1 MRGGSV
7 LSALESE
14 ARLVVR
20 RAFGCSPE
28 LAETIVGQARVTP
41 LPRGQQLWPIEGRD
55 ETTLLTQGRAQ
66 EVAYGR
72 DGAMVVLH
80 MLGPGEFFGNLMGES
95 EGELAAEVEA
105 VVESAGAKFATST
118 VVRLMETNH
127 GIAMAISRQLASRIA
142 SMRRRMVE
150 SALLSA
156 TGRISAELLRLARG
170 TADRTIRPMPVLSDL
185 AVSVQST
192 RETVSRTI
200 SQLER
205 RGILKRVEGG
215 LRVIAPHRLEELVY

>member
-1 MRGGSV
+1 MDSGSA

-20 RAFGCSPE
+20 RAFGCSAE
-28 LAETIVGQARVTP
+28 LAETIVSQARVKS

-55 ETTLLTQGRAQ
+55 ETTLLTVGRAQ

-72 DGAMVVLH
+72 DGGMLVLH

-95 EGELAAEVEA
+95 DSELSAEVEA
-105 VVESAGAKFATST
+105 VVESAGAMFATST

-127 GIAMAISRQLASRIA
+127 GVAMAISRQLAGRIA
-142 SMRRRMVE
+142 AMRRRMVE

-156 TGRISAELLRLARG
+156 TGRISAELLRLARDA
-170 TADRTIRPMPVLSDL
+170 ADRTIRPRPVLSDL
-185 AVSVQST
+185 AVTVQST

-200 SQLER
+200 SQLEK
-205 RGILKRVEGG
+205 RGILQRVEGG
-215 LRVIAPHRLEELVY
+215 LRVVAPHRLEELVY